1 MKKQGRLPRMGKCNK
16 TALWSSEAMK
26 NWRLTRKK
34 KREKWWSGW
43 GGEVEVPK
51 RKGLSE
57 RDVVMWSWNDAFNCS
72 LVRRLTSLLDLTLL
86 CTSSTYLRDIIVF
99 FFSNMKLTFATLL
112 VLPLALAGSLKSVIV
127 TFPKGTPDSVV
138 NQAKVS
144 LVASVR
150 SASLLSWGCYDSE
163 LTLLGWRH
171 HAWVP

>member
-1 MKKQGRLPRMGKCNK
+1 MGKCK
-16 TALWSSEAMK
+16 ETALWSSEAMK
-26 NWRLTRKK
+26 NWRMTRRK
-34 KREKWWSGW
+34 KREKWSGEVVEVV
-43 GGEVEVPK
+43 EVEVPK

-57 RDVVMWSWNDAFNCS
+57 RYSHVIVEWRIQLL
-72 LVRRLTSLLDLTLL
+72 LVRRLTSLLYFTWLYSVHPQLIWEILL
-86 CTSSTYLRDIIVF
+86 SSCF
-99 FFSNMKLTFATLL
+99 NMKLTFAALL

-144 LVASVR
+144 LVASVC
-150 SASLLSWGCYDSE
+150 SASLLSWSCYDSE